1 MIDPFA
7 VPGILPGME
16 NGSGEERQNQMNA
29 TNNVAINVATN
40 EADSELDEID
50 NDSVTSEE
58 TLELQDNSSS
68 APAALDSSR
77 EQRAQSAVQDN
88 SPDREDSNNMDI
100 SEEAPSLES
109 LIEKG
114 YEEDE
119 VAQDILAAKRKEL
132 RRLPQHIMAKGIK
145 LAMGDLVIR
154 ENQLWISDQLY
165 ILNYKPL
172 RLRIMELHH
181 LTTVAG
187 HPGSKGMY

>member
-1 MIDPFA
+1 MIGPFA

-40 EADSELDEID
+40 EADSKLNKID
-50 NDSVTSEE
+50 NDSITSEE
-58 TLELQDNSSS
+58 TLELQDNSPS

-100 SEEAPSLES
+100 SEEALSLES

-119 VAQDILAAKRKEL
+119 VTQDILAAKRKEL

-154 ENQLWISDQLY
+154 
-165 ILNYKPL
+165 
-172 RLRIMELHH
+172 
-181 LTTVAG
+181 
-187 HPGSKGMY
+187 